1 MMLRHSATRMLATA
15 VAMVFLLAAGATPAW
30 ADDDD
35 DDRDDGGICS
45 TTASLQR
52 DACRYEVKD
61 DFYGAQAICLQVPE
75 RRERRTCF
83 REAYAARREGR
94 ELCGDQF
101 RARRDLCD
109 LLGEGRY
116 APDFDP
122 DNFDDDY
129 TDLTSPN
136 PYFPLT
142 IGNVWEFQASD
153 ESNRIEVL
161 DKTKLIEGVTCIVL
175 NDLVFGEDISEDTD
189 DWFGQ
194 RKDGTVDY
202 CGESVMDQELFEGDV
217 PLEFELVAIDGS
229 FKAGRDGDLSG
240 TIMLGVPVVGVTYRQ
255 EWSAG
260 NAEDAATVVS
270 TTYDYGADS
279 DLDEFAIRELVELLC
294 DGDCVVTREVTPIEP
309 DVLDYKYYA
318 PGIGIFLKV
327 NPGTEEVN
335 QLVDCNF
342 DPRCDDLPQP

>member
-1 MMLRHSATRMLATA
+1 M
-15 VAMVFLLAAGATPAW
+15 F
-30 ADDDD
+30 
-35 DDRDDGGICS
+35 
-45 TTASLQR
+45 
-52 DACRYEVKD
+52 
-61 DFYGAQAICLQVPE
+61 
-75 RRERRTCF
+75 
-83 REAYAARREGR
+83 
-94 ELCGDQF
+94 
-101 RARRDLCD
+101 
-109 LLGEGRY
+109 
-116 APDFDP
+116 
-122 DNFDDDY
+122 
-129 TDLTSPN
+129 
-136 PYFPLT
+136 
-142 IGNVWEFQASD
+142 
-153 ESNRIEVL
+153 

-240 TIMLGVPVVGVTYRQ
+240 TIMLGVPTVGVTYRQ

-279 DLDEFAIRELVELLC
+279 DLDEFAIQELVELLC

-318 PGIGIFLKV
+318 PGIGIFLEV